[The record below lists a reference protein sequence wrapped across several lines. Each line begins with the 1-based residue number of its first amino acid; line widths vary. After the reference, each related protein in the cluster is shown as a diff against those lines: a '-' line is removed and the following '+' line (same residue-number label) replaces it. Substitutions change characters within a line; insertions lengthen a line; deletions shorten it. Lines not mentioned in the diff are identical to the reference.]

1 MFQAMGSSAHPAL
14 PRVPPLPREKAQ
26 HAIQQPSPP
35 LLPAYLPPRSQNPAP
50 WPPSICFRWR
60 SVACPS
66 KPPHHFLAFCGCVC
80 SYGFSPSLIPQS
92 GDCSTSGPW
101 RFVRDA
107 SQRTG
112 VSLLEEVG
120 ERSYFMG
127 KETAAAKKDTELLG
141 TAGGAGG

>member
-1 MFQAMGSSAHPAL
+1 MPSS
-14 PRVPPLPREKAQ
+14 
-26 HAIQQPSPP
+26 SP
-35 LLPAYLPPRSQNPAP
+35 LLLYSLLTSHPDPRILPPGPPAFVSDGVQSHAP
-50 WPPSICFRWR
+50 QSHLTTSWL
-60 SVACPS
+60 SV
-66 KPPHHFLAFCGCVC
+66 GCVC

-92 GDCSTSGPW
+92 GDCFTSGPW

-112 VSLLEEVG
+112 VSLLEEGG